1 MSCSRGY
8 FLNSVNNHAFIAP
21 QSLSISFGGSEYP
34 HPSNSTPVN
43 QVMNITFIC
52 NREATD
58 TPKFISYDG
67 VRLVVEWTTP
77 AGCYSSGEDK
87 PPGDK
92 PVDDGK
98 GKEQPPHEN
107 VGSGVGWFFLMYVL
121 HTVTKP
127 LTYLGSTKAHLCSPC
142 LLYIGRLLQLL
153 HIRRKR
159 S

>member
-1 MSCSRGY
+1 MSGRRGF
-8 FLNSVNNHAFIAP
+8 FLTFVKGHAFIAP

-43 QVMNITFIC
+43 QVMQITFIC
-52 NREATD
+52 NREVTD

-77 AGCYSSGEDK
+77 AGCYSSGKDK
-87 PPGDK
+87 PTGDK

-98 GKEQPPHEN
+98 EQAPHES
-107 VGSGVGWFFLMYVL
+107 VGSGIGWFFLMYVL
-121 HTVTKP
+121 HIVTEP
-127 LTYLGSTKAHLCSPC
+127 RTYLGSTKAYLCSPC

-153 HIRRKR
+153 HVRRQR
-159 S
+159 P